1 MLPFNSPNAAA
12 LWLAPVIFILLD
24 SSLPRWPRNVLAI
37 LGIGALLV
45 TRSLGGMLAFAL
57 AGLLSAYALYY
68 QKHEPRRLWLL
79 FGAAIVL
86 VLSFAS
92 LTGLFNQSLKKDGQ
106 TSFQARYEIWTTAVG
121 IGRAHPFWG
130 IGPNRF
136 EDIYPKTVNGYFVDP
151 IEWSVPQPHSLYL
164 ATWLSSGLLGLVSL
178 LTLIG
183 YACYLAIRRQRYFL
197 FAALVAILVHGLVD
211 TSYWKNDLAIV
222 FFFLL
227 AAVCQGDNIPVA
239 KEGSL
244 S

>member
-1 MLPFNSPNAAA
+1 
-12 LWLAPVIFILLD
+12 
-24 SSLPRWPRNVLAI
+24 
-37 LGIGALLV
+37 
-45 TRSLGGMLAFAL
+45 
-57 AGLLSAYALYY
+57 
-68 QKHEPRRLWLL
+68 
-79 FGAAIVL
+79 
-86 VLSFAS
+86 
-92 LTGLFNQSLKKDGQ
+92 
-106 TSFQARYEIWTTAVG
+106 
-121 IGRAHPFWG
+121 
-130 IGPNRF
+130 
-136 EDIYPKTVNGYFVDP
+136 
-151 IEWSVPQPHSLYL
+151 
-164 ATWLSSGLLGLVSL
+164 VSL